1 MLINSSMTPL
11 AVHKHTLSHH
21 HKHHIHQ
28 FSRYTFAGFLMLAA
42 NLILVWFFTRF
53 FGVHYLFSCA
63 IAFIAESFIGF
74 YVNKRWTFRSSVHF
88 KKGYLRFL
96 IIALYSLI
104 AILFIS
110 YALIH
115 YLAFHYVW
123 ARTVSS
129 IITGIVGYVADLKIT
144 FRV

>member
-1 MLINSSMTPL
+1 MLINSSMTLL
-11 AVHKHTLSHH
+11 ATHKHTFSHH
-21 HKHHIHQ
+21 HKHHIYQ
-28 FSRYTFAGFLMLAA
+28 FSRYSFAGFLMLVA

-53 FGVHYLFSCA
+53 FWIHYLISCA
-63 IAFIAESFIGF
+63 IAFIAESFIWF
-74 YVNKRWTFRSSVHF
+74 YVNRHWTFRSSVHF

-96 IIALYSLI
+96 IIALYSLLG
-104 AILFIS
+104 ILFIT

-123 ARTVSS
+123 ARTISS
-129 IITGIVGYVADLKIT
+129 VITGIVGYVADLKIT